1 LTDDTEV
8 DRHVK
13 GLASEGHAAMND
25 EIRIIPLRG
34 IPEVRPGDDLVSLIG
49 NALDERDL
57 RLQDGDVLVIAQ
69 KVVSKAE
76 GHLVQLSD
84 VAPSA
89 LAETF
94 ARAYDKD
101 PRHVEVVL
109 REARRVVRME
119 RGVLIVET
127 KHGLVCAN
135 AGVDAS
141 NVDGVEVLSLLPPDP
156 DASARRIRDG
166 LEQRTGIAPAV
177 IISDT
182 FGRPWREGQTNI
194 AIGVAGML
202 PLRDYTGQTD
212 DYGYELRVTALCVA
226 DELAGAAEL
235 VQGKVDRV
243 PVALIRGAAY
253 ERGEAGAAAIVRP
266 PERDLFR

>member
-1 LTDDTEV
+1 MD
-8 DRHVK
+8 
-13 GLASEGHAAMND
+13 D

-34 IPEVRPGDDLVSLIG
+34 LPEVRPGDDLPAMIADAV
-49 NALDERDL
+49 ERRGL
-57 RLQDGDVLVIAQ
+57 TLQDGDVLVVAQ

-76 GHLVQLSD
+76 GDLVTLAE
-84 VAPSA
+84 VEPSA
-89 LAETF
+89 LAVSF
-94 ARAYDKD
+94 AAEYDKD

-127 KHGLVCAN
+127 KHGFICAN
-135 AGVDAS
+135 AGVDTS
-141 NVDGVEVLSLLPPDP
+141 NVEGAEALSLLPPDP
-156 DASARRIRDG
+156 DASARRIRDAV
-166 LEQRTGIAPAV
+166 QSRTGARVAV

-194 AIGVAGML
+194 AIGVAGIM
-202 PLRDYTGQTD
+202 PMFSYVGQTD
-212 DYGYELRVTALCVA
+212 VHGYELRVSSLCVA

-235 VQGKVDRV
+235 VQGKVDKV
-243 PVALIRGAAY
+243 PVAVVRGAVY
-253 ERGEAGAAAIVRP
+253 EAGEGSISMLVRA